1 LKLKFINLI
10 GIMDIQE
17 IQSLSGEP
25 ADEYQN
31 LIWKARP
38 IRPKEYRLEC
48 PEEYYDWMKMT
59 AAVMEELREIFD

>member
-1 LKLKFINLI
+1 
-10 GIMDIQE
+10 MDVQA

-38 IRPKEYRLEC
+38 IRSKEYRVEY
-48 PEEYYDWMKMT
+48 PDEYYEWMKMT
-59 AAVMEELREIFD
+59 SVVMEELREIFDT